1 MAKVIPLDPGRVGRP
16 LPVRDSEVNRL
27 ARALGSYAALGALC
41 GVSRSRVSRWELP
54 SDKGGSDGFVPEC
67 HRRDL
72 RRRLNQSS
80 KGRDIPFEVER

>member
-1 MAKVIPLDPGRVGRP
+1 MLDTHRVGRP

-27 ARALGSYAALGALC
+27 ARALGSYAALAVLC

-54 SDKGGSDGFVPEC
+54 ADKGGCDGFVPET

-72 RRRLNQSS
+72 RRRLLQRD
-80 KGRDIPFEVER
+80 KTRDIAFEVER